1 MRFSKT
7 AAISAAAL
15 LSGVNADAQSVLKE
29 ASSSV
34 SSVASEA
41 SEAVPS
47 STSIVLPTFTVS
59 CRHTMHHSKTQL
71 DLPDTNSAFSAYIYQ
86 SRLP

>member
-1 MRFSKT
+1 MRFSAT

-15 LSGVNADAQSVLKE
+15 LAGSVNADAQSVLSE

-41 SEAVPS
+41 TS
-47 STSIVLPTFTVS
+47 STSTSTAIELPTFTVS
-59 CRHTMHHSKTQL
+59 FRVSPADAPCC
-71 DLPDTNSAFSAYIYQ
+71 AIVC
-86 SRLP
+86 